1 MWLAVAGWVS
11 GAMLTGAE
19 ATTWVDGRA
28 PGAAALWEFE
38 RDDCVAGL
46 FPNSGSFSSSSSA
59 SSSNAFGALRR
70 NATASTSCLAGRGL
84 QANAGLAANNGVL
97 VESYRDAHALSEAVA
112 LSNGGFTVEVWAGFS
127 KSTSTASEG
136 LAPIFTIGQGN
147 GGESTYCDSV
157 DLAAMSM
164 NLQLYQTGHFLKLVS
179 VYEYNVGTV
188 ACQIYP
194 VVGVV
199 SSRAQLAAFSMY
211 LHTCI
216 IKETRTYIWFVRVG
230 LRFFPLRLLAASLF
244 VAFPRP
250 TTERRGHRRVSKSR
264 RFRRHPRGAYT
275 EPHNL
280 GALRR
285 RCRAV

>member
-1 MWLAVAGWVS
+1 
-11 GAMLTGAE
+11 MLTGAG

-28 PGAAALWEFE
+28 AGAAALWEFE
-38 RDDCVAGL
+38 RDDCMAGV
-46 FPNSGSFSSSSSA
+46 FPNSGSLSSSSSA

-84 QANAGLAANNGVL
+84 QANAGIAANYGVL
-97 VESYRDAHALSEAVA
+97 VESYRDAHALSEAVV
-112 LSNGGFTVEVWAGFS
+112 LSNGGFTVEVWAGFNQ
-127 KSTSTASEG
+127 STSTASEG

-147 GGESTYCDSV
+147 GGESTYCNSV

-199 SSRAQLAAFSMY
+199 SSRALLAAFFHVSSHLY
-211 LHTCI
+211 NKRNTHIGSCAWAYVFSIAAAGCLPLCGISPAHDRTARAPTC
-216 IKETRTYIWFVRVG
+216 
-230 LRFFPLRLLAASLF
+230 L
-244 VAFPRP
+244 
-250 TTERRGHRRVSKSR
+250 
-264 RFRRHPRGAYT
+264 
-275 EPHNL
+275 
-280 GALRR
+280 
-285 RCRAV
+285 